1 MLPDSRVAEMRKS
14 MGKAKQIIRNFTKYN
29 NLLYELVKKNIK
41 LKYRR
46 SYLGILWTLIE
57 PLLTMIVLTVVFGT
71 FFNKGTKQF
80 PVYVLTGRLLFSF
93 FQSATK
99 AGLKSV
105 SGNSSMIK
113 KVYVPKYIYVV
124 SSVVSNF
131 LIFLISLIVLVG
143 VGIVLKVEPTMYL
156 VQAWIPLAILFVMSL
171 GVSLILATLSVFF
184 RDVEYIWGVACML
197 VMYASAIF
205 YPVERIIK
213 SGKGWV
219 FNMNP
224 VYMCIANFRN
234 SVLYGVPMNMHYCV
248 LSAGIAVVLLVI
260 GMVLFFKK
268 QDDFILYL

>member
-1 MLPDSRVAEMRKS
+1 MRKS
-14 MGKAKQIIRNFTKYN
+14 MGKSKQIIRNFTKYN

-113 KVYVPKYIYVV
+113 KVYVPKYIYRA
-124 SSVVSNF
+124 
-131 LIFLISLIVLVG
+131 LR
-143 VGIVLKVEPTMYL
+143 K
-156 VQAWIPLAILFVMSL
+156 
-171 GVSLILATLSVFF
+171 
-184 RDVEYIWGVACML
+184 
-197 VMYASAIF
+197 
-205 YPVERIIK
+205 
-213 SGKGWV
+213 
-219 FNMNP
+219 
-224 VYMCIANFRN
+224 
-234 SVLYGVPMNMHYCV
+234 
-248 LSAGIAVVLLVI
+248 
-260 GMVLFFKK
+260 
-268 QDDFILYL
+268 

>member
-14 MGKAKQIIRNFTKYN
+14 MGKSKQIIRNFTKYN

-184 RDVEYIWGVACML
+184 RDVEYIWGVAVCL
-197 VMYASAIF
+197 
-205 YPVERIIK
+205 
-213 SGKGWV
+213 
-219 FNMNP
+219 
-224 VYMCIANFRN
+224 
-234 SVLYGVPMNMHYCV
+234 
-248 LSAGIAVVLLVI
+248 
-260 GMVLFFKK
+260 
-268 QDDFILYL
+268 

>member
-1 MLPDSRVAEMRKS
+1 
-14 MGKAKQIIRNFTKYN
+14 MGKLKQSINNFTKYN

-71 FFNKGTKQF
+71 FFNRGTKQF
-80 PVYVLTGRLLFSF
+80 PVYVLTGRLLFAF
-93 FQSATK
+93 FQSSTK
-99 AGLKSV
+99 AGLKAV
-105 SGNSSMIK
+105 SGNASMIK
-113 KVYVPKYIYVV
+113 KVYVPKYIYVLSTV
-124 SSVVSNF
+124 LSNF
-131 LIFLISLIVLVG
+131 LIFLISLIVLLG
-143 VGIVLKVEPTMYL
+143 VGIVLKVEPTLYL
-156 VQAWIPLAILFVMSL
+156 LEAWIPLVVLLVMSM

-184 RDVEYIWGVACML
+184 RDIEYIWGVVTML
-197 VMYASAIF
+197 IMYASAIF

-219 FNMNP
+219 FHLNP

-234 SVLYGVPMNMHYCV
+234 SVLYGVPMDMQYF
-248 LSAGIAVVLLVI
+248 LASAVVSLLLLLI
-260 GMVLFFKK
+260 GIVLFYKK